1 MLKIVFISGVKFGY
15 GLLEHILEKNWKIS
29 AIISYAP
36 ELKKNYSDYADFDL
50 LGEKYNVIN
59 KKVKKINDTENI
71 EFLKKLNPDLIL
83 VMGWSQLLN
92 NDIIKIPKI
101 GIVGSHPTELPKFR
115 GRSPIPWTIIKGL
128 KNSALTFFYIEEG
141 VDNGDIVD
149 QQTFEVQ
156 NYDDATS
163 LYEKI
168 TKLGKNMLEKNL
180 LLLEKGMV
188 IRKKQNEEEFI
199 ENWSKRNPSDGE
211 INWQSSAKE
220 INTLIRATTYPYPG
234 AFTFFKNKKIIV
246 WKSSFQESSN
256 SESGKIISLNNG
268 IPTIGTSKGILSL
281 DMITVDNAR
290 NESSK
295 NIFSLYDIGM
305 RIGDNEI

>member
-1 MLKIVFISGVKFGY
+1 
-15 GLLEHILEKNWKIS
+15 
-29 AIISYAP
+29 
-36 ELKKNYSDYADFDL
+36 
-50 LGEKYNVIN
+50 
-59 KKVKKINDTENI
+59 
-71 EFLKKLNPDLIL
+71 
-83 VMGWSQLLN
+83 
-92 NDIIKIPKI
+92 
-101 GIVGSHPTELPKFR
+101 
-115 GRSPIPWTIIKGL
+115 
-128 KNSALTFFYIEEG
+128 
-141 VDNGDIVD
+141 
-149 QQTFEVQ
+149 
-156 NYDDATS
+156 
-163 LYEKI
+163 
-168 TKLGKNMLEKNL
+168 MLEKNL